1 MMLEKRKHIEQRL
14 KEKDQL
20 REIKK
25 VEFKTIQSRSRS
37 VMSKEP
43 VDLSY
48 ILLRLFQ
55 NDCTLFNLLILVI

>member
-37 VMSKEP
+37 VMNKEP
-43 VDLSY
+43 VNLSFIY
-48 ILLRLFQ
+48 F
-55 NDCTLFNLLILVI
+55 TKTFSK